1 MRALITGIAGFAGSH
16 LAEFLLEQPSVKVF
30 GIDVPMADL
39 ENIEQIKS
47 KIRLYR
53 SDIRD
58 LVSFSRILKLVK
70 PDLIFHLAA
79 QAYVP
84 DSWTHPEE
92 SLTTNI
98 IGTLNILESVR
109 KHKLPCRIQIACSA
123 EEYGRVF
130 KSELPVKETNLF
142 RPLSP
147 YAVGKLTQDMLGY
160 QYGQSYGMYIVR
172 TRAFNHFGPRMSES
186 FAASGF
192 ARQIALIEKGKQE
205 PVIRVGNLEA
215 IRDFTDV
222 RDIVRGYWLSLT
234 KCHKAE
240 AYNLCSGKGYS
251 IRELLDILLSFSKA
265 KISIKKD
272 KSRLRPAD
280 ITVLVGD
287 YSKFFW
293 QTKWRPRIPI
303 QKTLGDI
310 LAYWRERVSYVK
322 D

>member
-16 LAEFLLEQPSVKVF
+16 LAEFLVKKNNLEVF
-30 GIDVPMADL
+30 GLDVPKAKTDHL
-39 ENIEQIKS
+39 KS
-47 KIRLYR
+47 FGRALKIFAC
-53 SDIRD
+53 DICD
-58 LVSFSRILKLVK
+58 FDAVSKVIRKVK

-84 DSWTHPEE
+84 DSWVYPGE

-109 KHKLPCRIQIACSA
+109 KHKLSSRIQIACSA

-130 KSELPVKETNLF
+130 ESELPVRETNPF

-147 YAVGKLTQDMLGY
+147 YAVGKLSQDMLGY
-160 QYGQSYGMYIVR
+160 QYCQSYGMHIVR

-186 FAASGF
+186 FMASSF
-192 ARQIALIEKGKQE
+192 AKQIALIEKGRQE
-205 PVIRVGNLEA
+205 PVIRVGNLGA

-234 KCHKAE
+234 KCPKGE
-240 AYNLCSGKGYS
+240 AYNLCSGKRLM
-251 IRELLDILLSFSKA
+251 IKEILDILLDLSKV
-265 KISIKKD
+265 KIAVRKDIK
-272 KSRLRPAD
+272 RFRPSD

-287 YSKFFW
+287 YSKFFR
-293 QTKWRPRIPI
+293 QTKWRPNISI
-303 QKTLGDI
+303 DKTLRDI
-310 LAYWRERVSYVK
+310 LSYWREKV
-322 D
+322 